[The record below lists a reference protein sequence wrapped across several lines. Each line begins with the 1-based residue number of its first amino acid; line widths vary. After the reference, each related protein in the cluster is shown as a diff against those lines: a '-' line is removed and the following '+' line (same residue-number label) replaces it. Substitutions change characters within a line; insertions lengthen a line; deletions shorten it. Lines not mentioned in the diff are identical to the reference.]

1 MSGGEAPRQGPV
13 THAGRGGS
21 GTGNGPGE
29 AAPRRVTIRE
39 VAALAGVSIG
49 TASKALNGQG
59 KLRAETRDRVA
70 QAARELGFAPNVLA
84 RGLLAGRTYSVGLIT
99 TDSFGRFSIP
109 VMLGAEDALGAGQM
123 SVFMCDTRDD
133 PVRERL
139 YLDMLLSRRVDGL
152 IVTGRRIEPR
162 PSIGRNLG
170 VPVVYAMTQSLD
182 TDEPAILPDDHGG
195 GETAARHLMEG
206 GRTRLGHI
214 TGPERFLAARRRA
227 GGFCAAA
234 AAAGLRFSPADVLYG
249 EWSERWGRE
258 GARIL
263 LASNPGVQAIFC
275 GSDQIGR
282 GVSDTLRQLGYRVPD
297 DIALVGFDN
306 WDPMVAGA
314 EPPLSSI
321 DMCLVDVGRTAAEHL
336 LSAIGGHPTFGSQ
349 IVPCRLV
356 VRGSSGPPTAPAGP
370 PAASAATQHAA
381 APHATA
387 PHTAGTAGPATAGP
401 HPGGP
406 QAGLATVPPVAPSP
420 APPAASAAGTGPVPA
435 GLPGASATGPHA
447 GGPPGPSA
455 AASPL
460 PGPTLAGPPAAS
472 AAGAGPV
479 PVGPPGA
486 SASPVP
492 EHPAAGSTDP
502 LRAAELLLGR
512 IAGQPPNDEPI
523 LLPVELVVRGSCGGQ
538 QPEARPAAGTPA
550 IQKGRTA

>member
-1 MSGGEAPRQGPV
+1 VSGGDAPRQAPV
-13 THAGRGGS
+13 AQTGRGG
-21 GTGNGPGE
+21 GGPGE

-59 KLRAETRDRVA
+59 KLRTETRDRVA

-195 GETAARHLMEG
+195 GEMAARHLMEG

-234 AAAGLRFSPADVLYG
+234 AAEGLRFSPADVLYG

-356 VRGSSGPPTAPAGP
+356 IRGSSGTP
-370 PAASAATQHAA
+370 PAAPGAPLPAPGAVSAAAHAV
-381 APHATA
+381 A
-387 PHTAGTAGPATAGP
+387 PHTAGAPGPAATGP
-401 HPGGP
+401 VPGGP
-406 QAGLATVPPVAPSP
+406 QAGLASAPSAVPSP
-420 APPAASAAGTGPVPA
+420 APAGQPAASVAAPGPVPA
-435 GLPGASATGPHA
+435 GPAPAAAEA
-447 GGPPGPSA
+447 GGPVPRPS
-455 AASPL
+455 
-460 PGPTLAGPPAAS
+460 T
-472 AAGAGPV
+472 
-479 PVGPPGA
+479 
-486 SASPVP
+486 
-492 EHPAAGSTDP
+492 E
-502 LRAAELLLGR
+502 
-512 IAGQPPNDEPI
+512 
-523 LLPVELVVRGSCGGQ
+523 
-538 QPEARPAAGTPA
+538 RP
-550 IQKGRTA
+550 